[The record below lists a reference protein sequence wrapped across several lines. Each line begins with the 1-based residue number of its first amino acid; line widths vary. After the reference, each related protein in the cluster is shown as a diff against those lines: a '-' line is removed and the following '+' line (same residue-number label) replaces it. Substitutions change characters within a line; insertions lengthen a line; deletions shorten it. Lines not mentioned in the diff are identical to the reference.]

1 MNTSRFFKLEDFKI
15 ENNGIWISKY
25 ELERLRIMYDSEY
38 TNLFNTK
45 FQDDKIR
52 ISSLE
57 KCNTKYH
64 IAKELSDL
72 ISNG

>member
-57 KCNTKYH
+57 KCNTKYR
-64 IAKELSDL
+64 IAKELSSL
-72 ISNG
+72 IDND